1 MNSFLP
7 SRISL
12 YDAATTSLE
21 EVKWFSSPP
30 MVVSF
35 LPVVQRWKETSRKS
49 TLNFINYKEKSPNSR
64 PHSLELRYF
73 TYETLGT
80 ADVFQ

>member
-12 YDAATTSLE
+12 YDADTTSME
-21 EVKWFSSPP
+21 EVKWFSFPA
-30 MVVSF
+30 MLVSF
-35 LPVVQRWKETSRKS
+35 LPAVQRRKETSHKDG
-49 TLNFINYKEKSPNSR
+49 LNFINYKEKSPNSR